1 MTLDFDYLLLNLI
14 LLLIFCVAG
23 SYVSKGGKYWG
34 YAWACILSF
43 TFVQGS
49 RYARGNDYPH
59 YLEVYKYDLEPGQR
73 IYTWICDALK
83 GIGINEYFSFY
94 IYALVFSICLFV
106 LLKRWDRYAKY
117 IFPFALIALIN
128 FNEFM
133 IRQAFSYSFV
143 FLFVNSLFNI
153 SIPEK
158 ERVKDKGS
166 KKKKAADKEKR
177 KMARRGFLSRNIK
190 HILLCILFCILSY
203 GIHSANILVIFG
215 FTFFYVLFKN
225 PISWKITIPALIFC
239 AYVFPKIFDLSL
251 LDRYLQILSGVND
264 KFEAYTENSD
274 RWFSEDA
281 MKDKY
286 ARNPI
291 VEVFEIIGNSVLL
304 YIGDKLLRLR
314 RQREHVAIYN
324 IYIVG
329 LLVMVAFRE
338 LELLHRIGSVMY
350 LWWFVPL
357 TLILVYYFPDMK
369 TRKKKKEKK
378 VASELPAGKN
388 VKTGFPRKWVLFFLI
403 FFLYEYMKYLFMR
416 GENVKFLWD
425 VPDSINIFQ

>member
-1 MTLDFDYLLLNLI
+1 MSLDFDYLLLNLI

-23 SYVSKGGKYWG
+23 NYVSKGGKYWG

-59 YLEVYKYDLEPGQR
+59 YLEVYKFDLEPGQR

-117 IFPFALIALIN
+117 IFPFALVALIN

-143 FLFVNSLFNI
+143 FLYANSLFNI
-153 SIPEK
+153 HIPEK
-158 ERVKDKGS
+158 KHGK
-166 KKKKAADKEKR
+166 DKEKR
-177 KMARRGFLSRNIK
+177 KRERRGFFSRNIK
-190 HILLCILFCILSY
+190 HILLCLLFCVMSY
-203 GIHSANILVIFG
+203 GIHSANLLVIFG
-215 FTFFYVLFKN
+215 ITFFYVLFKN

-239 AYVFPKIFDLSL
+239 AYIFPKIFDLSF
-251 LDRYLQILSGVND
+251 LDRYLQILGGMND

-281 MKDKY
+281 KKDKY
-286 ARNPI
+286 ARNPL
-291 VEVFEIIGNSVLL
+291 VEMFEIMGNSVLL
-304 YIGDKLLRLR
+304 YIGDKLLRR
-314 RQREHVAIYN
+314 RGQREHTAIYN
-324 IYIVG
+324 LYIVG

-350 LWWFVPL
+350 QWWFVPL
-357 TLILVYYFPDMK
+357 ALILAYYFPVRDTREKAKEMK
-369 TRKKKKEKK
+369 KALEQPASSTKK
-378 VASELPAGKN
+378 S
-388 VKTGFPRKWVLFFLI
+388 KTGFPRKWVLFFLL

-425 VPDSINIFQ
+425 TPDSINIFQ